1 MTRHVVGIDI
11 GRAAVR
17 AVELADAGRENTTI
31 VRYHEEALPDGA
43 VGRGEVLEPNTVASQ
58 LKLLWAGGKFTSK
71 NVVIGMGNHRVVARD
86 LTVPAQP
93 LRSIR
98 ESLPFQVQDL
108 LSVPVSEA
116 LLDFYPIKAVP
127 GDGQSGP
134 QLNGLL
140 IAAVKEI
147 VLRNVRAVQLAGLNP
162 VAVDLIPFALSRAIR
177 RGAPT
182 DDVVAQIDVG
192 AGTTSVV
199 ITAAGVPQ
207 FVRLIPAGGDDLT
220 QALTANLDLPADQAE
235 ALKRASGIG
244 LGGPFTG
251 MKADAGHMAAADTA
265 ADTATTAATAAL
277 IIHEGVSELLASLRN
292 TVNYFIH
299 TRSDLPVTRI
309 VLTGGGARL
318 GGFAAQLAELTRL
331 PVVPP
336 NPTGGLAIGRG
347 VDAKRLASSGG
358 DYLVALGLAL
368 GRTP

>member
-11 GRAAVR
+11 GRASLR
-17 AVELADAGRENTTI
+17 AVELADAGREQPTI
-31 VRYHEEALPDGA
+31 VRFHEEALPDGA

-58 LKLLWAGGKFTSK
+58 LKRLWAGGKFTSK

-86 LTVPAQP
+86 LTVAAQP
-93 LRSIR
+93 MRSIR

-140 IAAVKEI
+140 IAAVKEV

-177 RGAPT
+177 RGGPT

-220 QALTANLDLPADQAE
+220 QAITAHLDLPVDQAE
-235 ALKRASGIG
+235 TLKRASGIG
-244 LGGPFTG
+244 LGGPLTG
-251 MKADAGHMAAADTA
+251 MTADPGQSAD
-265 ADTATTAATAAL
+265 TAATAAL
-277 IIHEGVSELLASLRN
+277 VIHEGVSELLASLRN

-336 NPTGGLAIGRG
+336 NPTGGLAVGRG
-347 VDAKRLASSGG
+347 VDAERLANSGG

-368 GRTP
+368 GRTA

>member
-11 GRAAVR
+11 GRASLR
-17 AVELADAGRENTTI
+17 AVELADADREQPTI
-31 VRYHEEALPDGA
+31 VRFHEEALPDGA

-58 LKLLWAGGKFTSK
+58 LKRLWAGGKFTSK

-86 LTVPAQP
+86 LTVPAQSI
-93 LRSIR
+93 RGIR

-127 GDGQSGP
+127 GDGPSGP

-140 IAAVKEI
+140 IAAVKEV

-177 RGAPT
+177 RGRPA

-192 AGTTSVV
+192 AGTTSIV
-199 ITAAGVPQ
+199 ITACGVPQ

-220 QALTANLDLPADQAE
+220 QALTARLDLPVDQAE
-235 ALKRASGIG
+235 ALKRASSIG
-244 LGGPFTG
+244 SSGSLPGRS
-251 MKADAGHMAAADTA
+251 ADAAEPPDI
-265 ADTATTAATAAL
+265 AATAAL
-277 IIHEGVSELLASLRN
+277 VIHEGVSELLASLRN

-331 PVVPP
+331 PVAPP
-336 NPTGGLAIGRG
+336 NPTGGLAVGRG
-347 VDAKRLASSGG
+347 VDAERLANSGG

-368 GRTP
+368 GRTS

>member
-11 GRAAVR
+11 GRASLR
-17 AVELADAGRENTTI
+17 AVELADAGREQPTI
-31 VRYHEEALPDGA
+31 MRFHEAALPDGA

-58 LKLLWAGGKFTSK
+58 LKRLWAGGKFTTK

-86 LTVPAQP
+86 LTVPAQSI
-93 LRSIR
+93 RSIR
-98 ESLPFQVQDL
+98 ESLPFQVQNL

-140 IAAVKEI
+140 IAAVKEV

-177 RGAPT
+177 RGCPT

-192 AGTTSVV
+192 AGTTSIV

-207 FVRLIPAGGDDLT
+207 FLRLIPAGGDDVT
-220 QALTANLDLPADQAE
+220 QALTARLDLPVEQAD
-235 ALKRASGIG
+235 ALKRASSIG
-244 LGGPFTG
+244 SSGPFPG
-251 MKADAGHMAAADTA
+251 GSADAAELAD
-265 ADTATTAATAAL
+265 TAATAAL
-277 IIHEGVSELLASLRN
+277 VIHEGVSELLASLRN

-318 GGFAAQLAELTRL
+318 GGFAAQLGELTRL
-331 PVVPP
+331 PVVAP
-336 NPTGGLAIGRG
+336 NPTGGLTVGRG
-347 VDAKRLASSGG
+347 LDALRLANSGG

>member
-11 GRAAVR
+11 GRASLR
-17 AVELADAGRENTTI
+17 AVELADASREQPTI
-31 VRYHEEALPDGA
+31 VRFHEEALPDGA

-58 LKLLWAGGKFTSK
+58 LKRLWAGGKFTSK

-93 LRSIR
+93 MRSIR
-98 ESLPFQVQDL
+98 EALPFQVQDL

-116 LLDFYPIKAVP
+116 LLDFYPIKAMP

-140 IAAVKEI
+140 IAAVKDV

-177 RGAPT
+177 RGGPT

-220 QALTANLDLPADQAE
+220 QALTAHLDLPADQAE

-244 LGGPFTG
+244 LGGPLT
-251 MKADAGHMAAADTA
+251 ASTVDAGGSVDTA
-265 ADTATTAATAAL
+265 ADGAAATAAL
-277 IIHEGVSELLASLRN
+277 VIHEGVSELLASLRN

-318 GGFAAQLAELTRL
+318 GGFAAQLADLTRL

-336 NPTGGLAIGRG
+336 NPTGGLAVGKG
-347 VDAKRLASSGG
+347 VDAERLVNSRG

-368 GRTP
+368 GRTA